1 MFVGNKIK
9 VMDTLI
15 DDCTRKKLAK
25 SSQFYIWVYPSER
38 GIYYGRSENSETP
51 PPLNFFE
58 ILPCFLRNCLAAYI
72 HIKQG
77 NKIRIVSLFF
87 TPISR
92 FHFKLIFKPF
102 FHFFLFLIPPS
113 KFFLFL
119 VGGGGLMPRIY
130 IPMFRTMLLIY
141 SSVPCL
147 PPGTRRPYSY
157 GAYTYGEQDLL
168 FFCSELKYILKP

>member
-1 MFVGNKIK
+1 
-9 VMDTLI
+9 MDTLI

-119 VGGGGLMPRIY
+119 GGGGGVNAKNRYPYVPNDVVDLQ
-130 IPMFRTMLLIY
+130 FRTLFAAWNQKAVFLWRLYLWRTRPPLFLL
-141 SSVPCL
+141 
-147 PPGTRRPYSY
+147 
-157 GAYTYGEQDLL
+157 
-168 FFCSELKYILKP
+168 